1 MTINVDSYVSLQRSQ
16 LHPENIIYLFLLY
29 LRIEGQIDLTFEFQ
43 YFQFFEPCLNL
54 LSQQQLFPVF
64 EQYEE
69 SGTYVGLKVRVPK
82 FKVDVWDTI
91 FCFYSK

>member
-16 LHPENIIYLFLLY
+16 LHPENIIYYLFIFALSKN
-29 LRIEGQIDLTFEFQ
+29 RRGIDLTFEFQ

-64 EQYEE
+64 EKYEE
-69 SGTYVGLKVRVPK
+69 SGTYM
-82 FKVDVWDTI
+82 WDQ
-91 FCFYSK
+91 K